1 MKAKMYTYKGWIKA
15 TDERYLKQ
23 YFDKLLIKSKF
34 EIISFQDKKFDGY
47 GYTALWLLSES
58 HFAVHTFPEHNKTYI
73 ELSSCIKLQYKQFKK
88 KISIK

>member
-1 MKAKMYTYKGWIKA
+1 MKAKMFNYSKWINT

-23 YFDKLLIKSKF
+23 YFTDLLTASKF
-34 EIISFQDKKFDGY
+34 DIVSFQDKKFDGY

-88 KISIK
+88 KIDII